1 MVFYEYVLMLNLVYV
16 STQQHISEIAG
27 NILALLMKSF
37 TRIEISLLEILVRS
51 TRCDMRQAA
60 TCCQ

>member
-27 NILALLMKSF
+27 NILALLMKSY

-51 TRCDMRQAA
+51 TLCDMRQAA